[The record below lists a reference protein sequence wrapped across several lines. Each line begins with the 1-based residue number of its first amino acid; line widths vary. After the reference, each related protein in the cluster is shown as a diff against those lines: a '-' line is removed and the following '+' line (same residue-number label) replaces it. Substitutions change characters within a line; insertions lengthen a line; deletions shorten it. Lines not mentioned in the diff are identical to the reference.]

1 VANCPGPEINNHFGV
16 SKTSDFIRFF
26 VYIGLI
32 LGDFQRFIAM
42 SNFWW
47 SIDIWILLG
56 CIKIR
61 NF

>member
-1 VANCPGPEINNHFGV
+1 VANCPGPEIKNHFGV
-16 SKTSDFIRFF
+16 SKTSNFIRFF

-47 SIDIWILLG
+47 SIQAV
-56 CIKIR
+56 
-61 NF
+61 